1 MPIVGRLKTR
11 PDFLKVAAEGAKW
24 VTPGLIVQARRR
36 PPPATLGAGAVG
48 TGVAGTGVG
57 ATGKATTREPI
68 EEDEVRVGFTVSR
81 KVGNAT
87 RRNRAK
93 RRLRAAATEVL
104 PERGR
109 PGCDYVLIGRA
120 RTLDRPYAELVED
133 LRQALGR
140 VGGKQGRSRRPDSS
154 VRRR

>member
-1 MPIVGRLKTR
+1 MMPTIGRLRTR

-24 VTPGLIVQARRR
+24 VTPGLILQARRR
-36 PPPATLGAGAVG
+36 PPPAAAS
-48 TGVAGTGVG
+48 TGVG
-57 ATGKATTREPI
+57 GTGKATAREPI

-87 RRNRAK
+87 KRNRAR

-104 PERGR
+104 PELGR

-140 VGGKQGRSRRPDSS
+140 VGGKQGR
-154 VRRR
+154 RRRSESAGRRK

>member
-1 MPIVGRLKTR
+1 MMPIIGRLRTR

-24 VTPGLIVQARRR
+24 VTPGLILQARRR
-36 PPPATLGAGAVG
+36 PPPAAVG
-48 TGVAGTGVG
+48 TGVAGPGVG
-57 ATGKATTREPI
+57 GTGKATAREPI

-104 PERGR
+104 PELGR

-120 RTLDRPYAELVED
+120 RTLDRPYVELVED

-140 VGGKQGRSRRPDSS
+140 VGGKQGRSRRPERAG
-154 VRRR
+154 RRR

>member
-1 MPIVGRLKTR
+1 MMPIIGRLRTR

-24 VTPGLIVQARRR
+24 VTPGLILQARRR
-36 PPPATLGAGAVG
+36 PPPAA
-48 TGVAGTGVG
+48 AGTG
-57 ATGKATTREPI
+57 KAAARKPI

-87 RRNRAK
+87 RRNRAR

-104 PERGR
+104 PELGR

-140 VGGKQGRSRRPDSS
+140 VGGKQGRSRRSESS
-154 VRRR
+154 GRRR

>member
-1 MPIVGRLKTR
+1 MMPIIGRLRTR

-24 VTPGLIVQARRR
+24 VTPGLILQARRR
-36 PPPATLGAGAVG
+36 PPPAAVG
-48 TGVAGTGVG
+48 TGVAGTGVRG
-57 ATGKATTREPI
+57 TGKATAREPI

-87 RRNRAK
+87 RRNRAR

-104 PERGR
+104 PELGR

-140 VGGKQGRSRRPDSS
+140 VGGKQGRSRRSESS
-154 VRRR
+154 GRRR

>member
-1 MPIVGRLKTR
+1 MMPIIGRLKTR

-24 VTPGLIVQARRR
+24 VTPGLILQARRR
-36 PPPATLGAGAVG
+36 PPPAA
-48 TGVAGTGVG
+48 AGTG
-57 ATGKATTREPI
+57 KAAARKPI

-87 RRNRAK
+87 RRNRAR

-104 PERGR
+104 PELGR

-140 VGGKQGRSRRPDSS
+140 VGGKQGRGRRPGSS
-154 VRRR
+154 GRQS

>member
-1 MPIVGRLKTR
+1 MMPIIGRLRTR

-24 VTPGLIVQARRR
+24 VTPGLILQARRR
-36 PPPATLGAGAVG
+36 PPPAAVG
-48 TGVAGTGVG
+48 TGVAGTG
-57 ATGKATTREPI
+57 KATVREPI

-87 RRNRAK
+87 RRNRAR

-104 PERGR
+104 PELGR

-140 VGGKQGRSRRPDSS
+140 VGGKQGRSRRSESS
-154 VRRR
+154 GRRR

>member
-1 MPIVGRLKTR
+1 MMPIIGRLRTR

-24 VTPGLIVQARRR
+24 VTPGLILQARRR
-36 PPPATLGAGAVG
+36 PPPAAVG

-57 ATGKATTREPI
+57 ATGKATAREPI

-104 PERGR
+104 PELGR
-109 PGCDYVLIGRA
+109 PGCDYVLIGRV
-120 RTLDRPYAELVED
+120 RTLDRPYGELVED

-140 VGGKQGRSRRPDSS
+140 VGGKQGRGRRPDSAG
-154 VRRR
+154 RRR